1 VCIAAA
7 ENFRAV
13 RYAPAISASSAF
25 AGLEA
30 VRSSMAPVLS
40 RLETVYGIPRTSVV
54 VMSSFRTGLNR
65 IEVASLRALAEKS
78 ENFNTTLTGA
88 IIPLDQAGAFTPE
101 FQAHMPCVEDEVR
114 FNEYDFS
121 TIEAMVT
128 GTFDSPQ
135 FCCQDNRFG
144 RDPVTGEFRVLNQEK
159 LEFLLFIPKA
169 RLELGIKPP
178 YPVVVFH
185 HAFQVCKESLIALAG
200 ELARFGFASASFDMV
215 NHGSRAHKPNCS
227 DGKLF
232 CNTAAFDFIKPDDIS
247 TTVSYLEQTLLDDL
261 AFAKMLKGLKVD
273 VSPVKGDA
281 VTGKADLLVS
291 GDGVNDID
299 ATIPFGFISQSL
311 GSYLGVSVVAMEPHY
326 DRAVFNV
333 GLGGFYKFIVDGIQ
347 PGGDMNVLDDAFA
360 GYIAGIQNIC
370 DRVEAMNYADL
381 IAKAPA
387 AGRAPVN
394 TLFQGALNDE
404 VIPHSGSDM
413 ISYTLGLE
421 QLDALRKVADMPQVG
436 TARTGHTWA
445 TACRWATSS
454 STGPSMCT
462 SLRAST
468 PGRASRRSSRPHRS
482 SGLRSTG

>member
-1 VCIAAA
+1 
-7 ENFRAV
+7 
-13 RYAPAISASSAF
+13 
-25 AGLEA
+25 
-30 VRSSMAPVLS
+30 
-40 RLETVYGIPRTSVV
+40 
-54 VMSSFRTGLNR
+54 
-65 IEVASLRALAEKS
+65 
-78 ENFNTTLTGA
+78 
-88 IIPLDQAGAFTPE
+88 
-101 FQAHMPCVEDEVR
+101 
-114 FNEYDFS
+114 
-121 TIEAMVT
+121 
-128 GTFDSPQ
+128 
-135 FCCQDNRFG
+135 
-144 RDPVTGEFRVLNQEK
+144 VTGEFRVLNQEK

-436 TARTGHTWA
+436 TARTGSYMGDSVSLGYFQFDRAEHVHFLTSKYPGTRQSA
-445 TACRWATSS
+445 QFQAASFIRTALDGVKAGKGGMMIDPFSCQQVQALVDEVGKNGVKVDGNKW
-454 STGPSMCT
+454 CNKQ
-462 SLRAST
+462 
-468 PGRASRRSSRPHRS
+468 
-482 SGLRSTG
+482 